1 MANGQD
7 KILAIVCVLL
17 LVLSVGYFYLT
28 TSPEE
33 EVESDDEVVAEDTE
47 AEDVIDL
54 SKVNMQRGE
63 ICPISMIFL

>member
-17 LVLSVGYFYLT
+17 LVLSAGYFYLT

-33 EVESDDEVVAEDTE
+33 EVESD
-47 AEDVIDL
+47 VIL
-54 SKVNMQRGE
+54 SATIDYTKDSNK
-63 ICPISMIFL
+63 